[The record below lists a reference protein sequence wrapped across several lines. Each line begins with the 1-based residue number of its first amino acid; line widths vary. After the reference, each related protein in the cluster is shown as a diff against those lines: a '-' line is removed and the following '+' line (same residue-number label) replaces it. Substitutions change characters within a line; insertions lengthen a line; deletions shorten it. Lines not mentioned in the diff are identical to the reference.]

1 MAWQNEMVVV
11 LRHIIDDLDP
21 NNYTFSDSRLEET
34 ILASTYLLQVDMEFI
49 NAYQINV
56 DEGSLI
62 PDPTTTFPKDDDF
75 IALCTIQAGIILYR
89 SMMKTYSMKG
99 FIISDGP
106 SSLDLSKVVSNLN
119 TIYKDLCDKF
129 DHMVLMYK
137 TGKYGFGKSILGP
150 YSPGSD
156 TANRGYID
164 YRAGFFG

>member
-1 MAWQNEMVVV
+1 MAWENEMVLV

-21 NNYTFSDSRLEET
+21 NNYMFSDARLEET
-34 ILASTYLLQVDMEFI
+34 ILAATYLLQVDMEF
-49 NAYQINV
+49 NNSYQINV

-62 PDPTTTFPKDDDF
+62 PDPTTQSPKDDDF
-75 IALCTIQAGIILYR
+75 IALCSLQAAIILYR
-89 SMMKTYSMKG
+89 SLMKTYSLKG

-106 SSLDLSKVVSNLN
+106 SSLDLRQVVSNLN
-119 TIYKDLCDKF
+119 VIYKDLTAKF
-129 DHMVLMYK
+129 EDAIFMYK
-137 TGKYGFGKSILGP
+137 AGKYGFGKSILGP